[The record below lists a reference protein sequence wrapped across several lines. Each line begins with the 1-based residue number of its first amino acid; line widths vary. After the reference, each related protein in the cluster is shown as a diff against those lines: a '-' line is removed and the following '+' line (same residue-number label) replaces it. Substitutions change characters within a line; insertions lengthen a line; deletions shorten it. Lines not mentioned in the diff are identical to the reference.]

1 MISHFFVK
9 LLILLKVKI
18 EAEPVRV
25 DRLELLEAGRLYILG
40 MIPEVANVHVS
51 QGLPRVNKSWILRD
65 DRLSQPDLFLQRDFV
80 LILPLGLACLVFNIL
95 F

>member
-1 MISHFFVK
+1 MISHFLVK

-18 EAEPVRV
+18 EAKPVRV
-25 DRLELLEAGRLYILG
+25 DWLELLEAGRLYILG

-65 DRLSQPDLFLQRDFV
+65 DRLS
-80 LILPLGLACLVFNIL
+80 
-95 F
+95 

>member
-65 DRLSQPDLFLQRDFV
+65 DRLSQPDLFL
-80 LILPLGLACLVFNIL
+80 
-95 F
+95 